1 MIGSNKNPLN
11 QTCRLV
17 CKSLSKVDQKFWL
30 KFYSFFNSDGAFVD
44 FMIFVQ
50 LYLKKIEKYLL
61 FLPSCLY
68 KNT

>member
-1 MIGSNKNPLN
+1 MIWSNKNLLN

-17 CKSLSKVDQKFWL
+17 CKSLSKVDQKF
-30 KFYSFFNSDGAFVD
+30 YSFFNSDGTFVD

-50 LYLKKIEKYLL
+50 LYLRKIEKYIL